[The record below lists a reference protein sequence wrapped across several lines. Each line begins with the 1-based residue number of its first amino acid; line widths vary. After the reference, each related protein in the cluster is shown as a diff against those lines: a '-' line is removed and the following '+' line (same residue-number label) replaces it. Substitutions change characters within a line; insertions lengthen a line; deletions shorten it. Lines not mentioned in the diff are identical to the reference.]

1 MTIGK
6 DCFQISFPPFRLFK
20 QRQQLVDYLC
30 DHQLQ
35 QVAGWNRHWYV
46 RLTNCDGFVA
56 LWICGVAELG
66 YERCKFSF
74 CIAP

>member
-1 MTIGK
+1 MIGK

-35 QVAGWNRHWYV
+35 QVAVVGIDTDMCVLQIAMDLWRY
-46 RLTNCDGFVA
+46 GFVA
-56 LWICGVAELG
+56 LLN
-66 YERCKFSF
+66 
-74 CIAP
+74 